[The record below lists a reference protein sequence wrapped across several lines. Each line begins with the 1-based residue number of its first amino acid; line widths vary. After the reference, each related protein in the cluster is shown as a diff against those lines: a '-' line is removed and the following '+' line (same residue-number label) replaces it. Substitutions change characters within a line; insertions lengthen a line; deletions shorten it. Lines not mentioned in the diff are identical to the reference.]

1 MGGYAPKSGAAVASR
16 TQFFKVFN
24 HETGWSYSEFC
35 ESVSVDR
42 NYCAKDMNA
51 IALVVGNSNYSF
63 ESPSFV
69 LKNPVNDARGVA
81 DALTRLGFFVKLY
94 LDEDEQGFRQHLHD
108 FSTELSKYD
117 NCLVYFAGHAIQIE
131 GANYLAAI
139 DTSFVDESSARY
151 TSIQLDWVLDYLRK
165 CSCKVKIVILDAC
178 RNNPFAARGF
188 NDLGLAPVKAPTGTL
203 IAFSTSPGERASDVG
218 FGNNSIY
225 TGALLKHIAH
235 ENIPIEEMFKRV
247 RITVY
252 SLSNKKQISW
262 EHTSLI
268 GDFYFNSGQLIHS
281 VDLPYGEEYVADGRY
296 EGSGTDFDDII
307 SGMKSYTWG
316 VQKVSIQ
323 ALRKLDK
330 TSLGPNE
337 KFLIGRNILQV
348 ANGGEFSASD
358 IMDDLDRY
366 LQSWADGDEN
376 HVLNGILFEMY
387 FNSEGR
393 FRGDRLKTSYLDAV
407 CKLED
412 NQKYKSSF
420 DFIHKQLT
428 PFRDNLYYIPYS
440 NPKSVPVEYTI
451 IEVEEG
457 VIGKTKKRQ
466 VLQKIMVKGKTV
478 YEYNGNDME
487 MMLTSI
493 SKEDFPE
500 HLSSF
505 LSIPAMRLSIIT
517 NVDVPE
523 SFRIPYYM

>member
-1 MGGYAPKSGAAVASR
+1 
-16 TQFFKVFN
+16 
-24 HETGWSYSEFC
+24 
-35 ESVSVDR
+35 
-42 NYCAKDMNA
+42 MNA

-63 ESPSFV
+63 ETPSFV

-81 DALTRLGFFVKLY
+81 DALTRLGFFVRLY
-94 LDEDEQGFRQHLHD
+94 LDEDEKNFRQHLHD
-108 FSTELSKYD
+108 FSTELNKYD

-131 GANYLAAI
+131 GVNYLAAI
-139 DTSFVDESSARY
+139 DTSFVDESSAKY
-151 TSIQLDWVLDYLRK
+151 SSIQLDLVLDYLRK

-188 NDLGLAPVKAPTGTL
+188 NDSGLAPVKAPTGTL

-247 RITVY
+247 RTTVY

-307 SGMKSYTWG
+307 SGMKTYTWD
-316 VQKVSIQ
+316 VQKASIQ
-323 ALRKLDK
+323 ALRQLDK
-330 TSLGPNE
+330 KSLSPNK

-348 ANGGEFSASD
+348 ASGGEFSALD
-358 IMDDLDRY
+358 IIEDLDKY
-366 LQSWADGDEN
+366 LQPWSDGEEN
-376 HVLNGILFEMY
+376 HILNGILFEMY
-387 FNSEGR
+387 FSSEGR
-393 FRGDRLKTSYLDAV
+393 FRGERLKTGCLDAI

-412 NQKYKSSF
+412 NQKYRTSF

-428 PFRDNLYYIPYS
+428 PFRDNLYYIPSS
-440 NPKSVPVEYTI
+440 NPQSVPVECIIAEEEVLILGQPRKHTI
-451 IEVEEG
+451 L
-457 VIGKTKKRQ
+457 KR
-466 VLQKIMVKGKTV
+466 VMVKGEVV
-478 YEYNGNDME
+478 YDCTGRELE
-487 MMLTSI
+487 MMLSSI
-493 SKEDFPE
+493 NKEDLPE
-500 HLSSF
+500 HLSRF
-505 LSIPAMRLSIIT
+505 LSIPARRLSIIT
-517 NVDVPE
+517 NDDVPE
-523 SFRIPYYM
+523 HLRIPYYM

>member
-1 MGGYAPKSGAAVASR
+1 
-16 TQFFKVFN
+16 
-24 HETGWSYSEFC
+24 
-35 ESVSVDR
+35 
-42 NYCAKDMNA
+42 MNA

-63 ESPSFV
+63 ETPSFV

-81 DALTRLGFFVKLY
+81 DALTRLGFFVRLY
-94 LDEDEQGFRQHLHD
+94 LDEDEKNFRQHLHD
-108 FSTELSKYD
+108 FSTELNKYD

-131 GANYLAAI
+131 GVNYLAAI
-139 DTSFVDESSARY
+139 DTSFVDESSAKY
-151 TSIQLDWVLDYLRK
+151 SSIQLDLVLDYLRK

-188 NDLGLAPVKAPTGTL
+188 NDSGLAPVKAPTGTL

-247 RITVY
+247 RTTVY

-307 SGMKSYTWG
+307 SGMKTYTWD
-316 VQKVSIQ
+316 VQKASIQ
-323 ALRKLDK
+323 ALRQLDK
-330 TSLGPNE
+330 KSLSPNK

-348 ANGGEFSASD
+348 ASGGEFSALD
-358 IMDDLDRY
+358 IIEDLDKY
-366 LQSWADGDEN
+366 LQPWSDGEEN
-376 HVLNGILFEMY
+376 HILNGILFEMY
-387 FNSEGR
+387 FSSEGR
-393 FRGDRLKTSYLDAV
+393 FRGERLKTGCLDAI

-412 NQKYKSSF
+412 NQKYKTSF

-428 PFRDNLYYIPYS
+428 PFRDNLYYIPSS
-440 NPKSVPVEYTI
+440 NPQSVPVECIIAEEEVLILGQPRKHTI
-451 IEVEEG
+451 L
-457 VIGKTKKRQ
+457 KR
-466 VLQKIMVKGKTV
+466 VMVKGEVV
-478 YEYNGNDME
+478 YDCTGRELE
-487 MMLTSI
+487 MMLSSI
-493 SKEDFPE
+493 NKEDLPE
-500 HLSSF
+500 HLSRF
-505 LSIPAMRLSIIT
+505 LSIPARRLSIIT
-517 NVDVPE
+517 NDDVPE
-523 SFRIPYYM
+523 HLRIPYYM

>member
-1 MGGYAPKSGAAVASR
+1 
-16 TQFFKVFN
+16 
-24 HETGWSYSEFC
+24 
-35 ESVSVDR
+35 
-42 NYCAKDMNA
+42 MNA

-63 ESPSFV
+63 ETPSFV

-81 DALTRLGFFVKLY
+81 DALTRLGFFVRLY
-94 LDEDEQGFRQHLHD
+94 LDEDEKNFRQHLHD
-108 FSTELSKYD
+108 FSTELNKYD

-131 GANYLAAI
+131 GVNYLAAI
-139 DTSFVDESSARY
+139 DTSFVDESSAKY
-151 TSIQLDWVLDYLRK
+151 YSIQLDLVLDYLRK

-188 NDLGLAPVKAPTGTL
+188 NDSGLAPVKAPTGTL

-247 RITVY
+247 RTTVY

-307 SGMKSYTWG
+307 SGMKTYTWD
-316 VQKVSIQ
+316 VQKASIQ
-323 ALRKLDK
+323 ALRQLDK
-330 TSLGPNE
+330 KSLSPNK

-348 ANGGEFSASD
+348 ASGGEFSALD
-358 IMDDLDRY
+358 IIEDLDKY
-366 LQSWADGDEN
+366 LQPWSDGEEN
-376 HVLNGILFEMY
+376 HILNGILFEMY
-387 FNSEGR
+387 FSSEGR
-393 FRGDRLKTSYLDAV
+393 FRGERLKTGCLDAI

-412 NQKYKSSF
+412 NQKYKTSF

-428 PFRDNLYYIPYS
+428 PFRDNLYYIPSS
-440 NPKSVPVEYTI
+440 NPQSVPVECIIAEEEVLILGQPRKHTI
-451 IEVEEG
+451 L
-457 VIGKTKKRQ
+457 KR
-466 VLQKIMVKGKTV
+466 VMVKGEVV
-478 YEYNGNDME
+478 YDCTGRELE
-487 MMLTSI
+487 MMLSSI
-493 SKEDFPE
+493 NKEDLPE
-500 HLSSF
+500 HLSRF
-505 LSIPAMRLSIIT
+505 LSIPARRLSIIT
-517 NVDVPE
+517 NDDVPE
-523 SFRIPYYM
+523 HLRIPYYM